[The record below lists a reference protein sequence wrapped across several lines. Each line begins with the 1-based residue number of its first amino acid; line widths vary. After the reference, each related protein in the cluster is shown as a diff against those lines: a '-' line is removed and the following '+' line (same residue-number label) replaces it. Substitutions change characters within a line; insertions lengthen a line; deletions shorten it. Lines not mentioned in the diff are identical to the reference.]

1 MQRVTPG
8 QRMTLVAVLMLT
20 SVLASAAPAAT
31 ESATSPSTY
40 SVLVM
45 GDSYS
50 AGVGAGNYDDGCL
63 RSSGNYG
70 HLLGA
75 MIEDRY
81 PTQQTVVETVACVG
95 AVTEDFAKTQFRGQ
109 PPQLDA
115 VHAGHDLILLTIGGN
130 DLDFVEIAQ
139 QCLYVSRKA
148 SKCDKELSRAEAAV
162 GPGGQLEVD
171 VQEVLSG
178 IAAKAHP
185 DAQIVLL
192 GYPRL
197 EGDENYTL
205 TEKKARVV
213 VEAGRRVRQL
223 GAAGDALQARVVESL
238 NASLDTDQFLFVPVA
253 ELFRGHELYAERLNP
268 QRWMVDPREE
278 VGLGARLDKSIYHP
292 DWTGYFKEAQL
303 LFADPRIDFRD
314 IDVRSPGSMQL
325 RSWSGSLTIN
335 QAADSALF
343 VFTFEVQD
351 GDVLTSHDAY
361 QAGGPASVVNWAC
374 YDPDSGSSAG
384 GGGSA
389 FFAEQL
395 VQTTGS
401 LRTYQL
407 ELSTSGGWLWN
418 GECRLISLLLVAQ
431 DGSEQHFPDE
441 EALAAAGFGVSFPV
455 VQE

>member
-1 MQRVTPG
+1 MQRTTPG
-8 QRMTLVAVLMLT
+8 QRMTLVVVLMLT
-20 SVLASAAPAAT
+20 SVLAGAAPAAT
-31 ESATSPSTY
+31 ESATAASTY

-205 TEKKARVV
+205 TEKKGRVV
-213 VEAGRRVRQL
+213 VEAGRRVRQV

-278 VGLGARLDKSIYHP
+278 IGLGARLDKSIYHP
-292 DWTGYFKEAQL
+292 NWTGYFKEAQL

-314 IDVRSPGSMQL
+314 IHVRPPGSMQL
-325 RSWSGSLTIN
+325 RAWSGSLTIN
-335 QAADSALF
+335 QAADRGLF
-343 VFTFEVQD
+343 VFTFEVEG
-351 GDVLTSHDAY
+351 GDVLTSYHDF
-361 QAGGPASVVNWAC
+361 QTGGPVRSAVNFVCSDPATGSVL
-374 YDPDSGSSAG
+374 G

-395 VQTTGS
+395 VYAAGS
-401 LRTYQL
+401 LRTYRV
-407 ELSTSGGWLWN
+407 EMPTSGGWY
-418 GECRLISLLLVAQ
+418 GECRLISLSLVAQ

-441 EALAAAGFGVSFPV
+441 EALAAAGFGVSFPIV
-455 VQE
+455 EE